1 MCIVDTMDKLEV
13 RDQLFFFVSKTRLLL
28 IHLLTYD
35 TSFYIKE
42 GLENLMSL
50 EFFSYQAFLG

>member
-1 MCIVDTMDKLEV
+1 MDKLEV